1 MDLYS
6 SDVNGYSSIGMRD
19 SKKESML
26 SAVNAHNANV
36 ANEVLIAQGQAK
48 ESIAGKLQAQG
59 MATTNLVGSLDKRMD
74 DYTAWVKNGKQTKL
88 PSNPLKAIQ
97 DKYTANKEA
106 NFSPE
111 SAGQKPPEV
120 RAEGTPAAFSGALDD
135 SHVVTNGAKD
145 ASEAGSMVSDGLKAG
160 SGIVGSMVKGVSVL
174 GDIAQGGDDL
184 YTDIK
189 SGKIAGNNGWEKAG
203 NVLQIGSG
211 IADTVGLVF
220 PPAEVIGGILGVI
233 GGVVNS
239 IGEEKESSGSDA
251 KVKKQVLSQAPADNV
266 SGGATAG
273 VVATAR
279 PTG

>member
-19 SKKESML
+19 SRKDSML

-36 ANEVLIAQGQAK
+36 ANEVLQAQGQAQQ
-48 ESIAGKLQAQG
+48 SLAGKMQAQG

-88 PSNPLKAIQ
+88 PSNPLKAIK
-97 DKYTANKEA
+97 DKYTATKET

-111 SAGQKPPEV
+111 SAGQKPPAV
-120 RAEGTPAAFSGALDD
+120 RAEGTPASSSGALDE
-135 SHVVTNGAKD
+135 SHAITNGAED
-145 ASEAGSMVSDGLKAG
+145 ASETGSMVSDGLKAG
-160 SGIVGSMVKGVSVL
+160 AGVMGSMVKGISVL

-189 SGKIAGNNGWEKAG
+189 SGTIAGNNGWEKAG

-220 PPAEVIGGILGVI
+220 PPAEIIGGILGVI
-233 GGVVNS
+233 GGVSNA

-251 KVKKQVLSQAPADNV
+251 KVKKKVLSQSGPNDV
-266 SGGATAG
+266 STTPTAG

>member
-6 SDVNGYSSIGMRD
+6 SDVNGYSSVGMRD
-19 SKKESML
+19 SRKESML

-36 ANEVLIAQGQAK
+36 ANQVLQAQGQAK
-48 ESIAGKLQAQG
+48 ESLAGKMQAQG

-74 DYTAWVKNGKQTKL
+74 DYTTWVKNGKQTKL

-120 RAEGTPAAFSGALDD
+120 RAEGTPASFSGALDD

-251 KVKKQVLSQAPADNV
+251 KVKKQVLSQSPAVNLYFLYFFLYFF
-266 SGGATAG
+266 
-273 VVATAR
+273 
-279 PTG
+279 